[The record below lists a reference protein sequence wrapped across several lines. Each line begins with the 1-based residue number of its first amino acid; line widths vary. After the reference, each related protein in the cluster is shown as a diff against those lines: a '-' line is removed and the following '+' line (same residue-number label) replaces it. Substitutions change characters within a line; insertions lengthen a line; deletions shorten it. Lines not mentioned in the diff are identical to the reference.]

1 MHSTTATRI
10 SVAWS
15 VPPGSVVDGYE
26 VVWGLRGEE
35 NSATVSSQ
43 ESSYTITSLE
53 AGSSYG
59 VSVVATN
66 AAGSTES
73 DSVLAVTGRDIATAI
88 H

>member
-1 MHSTTATRI
+1 M
-10 SVAWS
+10 AWS
-15 VPPGSVVDGYE
+15 VPPGSVVDGYV

-66 AAGSTES
+66 EAGRSES
-73 DSVLAVTGRDIATAI
+73 NTILVVTGMYITLYTCTSI

>member
-1 MHSTTATRI
+1 M
-10 SVAWS
+10 AWS

-59 VSVVATN
+59 VSVVAMN

-73 DSVLAVTGRDIATAI
+73 DTILVVTGMEPHSFTESNI
-88 H
+88 